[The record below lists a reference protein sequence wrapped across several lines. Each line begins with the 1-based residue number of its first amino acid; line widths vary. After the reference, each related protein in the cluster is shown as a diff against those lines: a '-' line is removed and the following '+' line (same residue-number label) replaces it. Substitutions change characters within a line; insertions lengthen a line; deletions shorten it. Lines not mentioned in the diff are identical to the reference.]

1 MDRENDFTEIDW
13 EVKRCRTKKSRRMIE
28 SNCTTFFSEEEYLGG
43 SMRRIA
49 VLTSGGDA
57 PGMNAA
63 IRAVVRT
70 GIDGGA
76 EVFGIRKGYQG
87 LLTGNLF
94 QMGAR
99 DVGGIMQRGG
109 TMLGSAR
116 CLEFKTEA
124 GRRKGLRTL
133 NQNGIEGLVV
143 IGGNGSQ
150 TGSYEIS
157 KLGFP
162 VVGVASTIDNDLYG
176 SDITI
181 GVDTALNIALEAVD
195 RLKTT
200 ASSHQRAFLIEV
212 MGRDCGYLAL
222 MTGIAGGAEAVV
234 IPEYETTPQQVVEI
248 IESAYERGKSHAM
261 IVVAEGA
268 EHDAAE
274 LAAYCEENHA
284 KIGFKLRST
293 TLGHVQRGGDPSAY
307 DRILASRLGLAAAK
321 RLLKGEYG
329 TLTGWID
336 GSIASTP
343 LDEVVA
349 NQKTLDPELI
359 ELARILDK

>member
-1 MDRENDFTEIDW
+1 
-13 EVKRCRTKKSRRMIE
+13 
-28 SNCTTFFSEEEYLGG
+28 
-43 SMRRIA
+43 MRRIA

-70 GIDGGA
+70 GIEGGA
-76 EVFGIRKGYQG
+76 EVFGVRKGYQG
-87 LLTGNLF
+87 LVDGSLF
-94 QMGAR
+94 QIGVR
-99 DVGGIMQRGG
+99 DVGGIIQRGG

-124 GRRKGLRTL
+124 GRKKGLRTL

-150 TGSYEIS
+150 TGSNEIS

-234 IPEYETTPQQVVEI
+234 IPEYETTPQEVVDI
-248 IESAYERGKSHAM
+248 IESAYERGKSHAI

-268 EHDAAE
+268 QHNAAE
-274 LAAYCEENHA
+274 LAAYCEKNRD
-284 KIGFKLRST
+284 KLGFKLRST

-307 DRILASRLGLAAAK
+307 DRILASRLGAAAAR
-321 RLLKGEYG
+321 RLLQGEHG
-329 TLTGWID
+329 VLTGWI
-336 GSIASTP
+336 GGAIASTP
-343 LDEVVA
+343 LAEVVKNKKPLSEEA
-349 NQKTLDPELI
+349 I
-359 ELARILDK
+359 ELARVLD